1 MVMFNLTSRL
11 VQAREAC
18 NPASHLE
25 DEMVK
30 AGRNA
35 EENLMKDLVHK
46 AGVPSSY
53 IYQGLRVPDTF
64 QTRRHEIDV
73 VILTEYGIYCIEVKN
88 WSGKISLS
96 TDGKSWVQQ
105 RHVKDSNTKSS
116 VTYDA
121 SHSNVLNGLKSK
133 TQLLRNHLLR
143 HEACLAEKFFFSRV
157 VLVNPKTELDNS
169 LWKENEIVTF
179 DRYPLF
185 LDSLKRSYTGKVAS
199 SIVPSFITG
208 QLSYS
213 AMESAR
219 HALDQIGT
227 WDVVHLNG
235 GKQIIGDYKGNK
247 DLILNRK
254 TACRMEF
261 KHQRSSVLGSLWA
274 VMGFTP
280 QVVVTIYKRG
290 GDGWLWNATCAQVS
304 VSYDAEISFR
314 PAGEEVDAKIQA
326 NDIESIILS
335 T

>member
-1 MVMFNLTSRL
+1 MFNLTSRL
-11 VQAREAC
+11 VQAKEAS
-18 NPASHLE
+18 NPASHHE
-25 DEMVK
+25 DETVK
-30 AGRNA
+30 AGRQA
-35 EENLMKDLVHK
+35 EESLIKDLVHK
-46 AGVPSSY
+46 AGVPSSC

-64 QTRRHEIDV
+64 QTRRYEIDV

-96 TDGKSWVQQ
+96 KNGKSWVRQKNI
-105 RHVKDSNTKSS
+105 KDSNTQSS
-116 VTYDA
+116 VTYDE
-121 SHSNVLNGLKSK
+121 SHTNILQELKSK
-133 TQLLRNHLLR
+133 TQLIRNHLLR
-143 HEACLAEKFFFSRV
+143 NEACLAEKFFFSRV
-157 VLVNPKTELDNS
+157 VLMNPKSELDNS
-169 LWKENEIVTF
+169 LWKENEIVTP

-185 LDSLKRSYTGKVAS
+185 LDSLKSSYSGKVAG

-219 HALDQIGT
+219 HALNQIGT
-227 WDVVHLNG
+227 WDIVHLHG

-254 TACRMEF
+254 TASRMEF

-280 QVVVTIYKRG
+280 QVAVTIYKRG
-290 GDGWLWNATCAQVS
+290 GEGWLWNATCAQVS

-314 PAGEEVDAKIQA
+314 AAGAEVDAKIQA
-326 NDIESIILS
+326 NDIESITLS